1 MPRFAL
7 AARHTRPED
16 AGVLS
21 ARKLLHLH
29 HEQPDTL
36 WTIEVKSGV
45 WQTITAY
52 RIIICQLTWTATRTN
67 RSTYLFLQ
75 GASHPS
81 YPEMQG
87 PPGSA
92 SKRRVAADALALP
105 TVLTLHIH
113 VDPSVSRAHCGLSE
127 LTPRRSPA
135 ARGRDSDPLLMRQSS
150 AMYMLRIDKSVK
162 NDYSADRQEY
172 TAYTTPSFTALCS
185 CRSCRDRCD
194 LSESKIMMGCGFTR
208 TRSRQDCAEVHDGPP
223 FVPT

>member
-1 MPRFAL
+1 MSSGKTVSLCRDTMPRFAL
-7 AARHTRPED
+7 VARHTSPEN

-67 RSTYLFLQ
+67 RSTYLFIQ

-92 SKRRVAADALALP
+92 SKRRVAADALASAYLAY
-105 TVLTLHIH
+105 T
-113 VDPSVSRAHCGLSE
+113 
-127 LTPRRSPA
+127 RRSVRLTCSLRAVRTHA
-135 ARGRDSDPLLMRQSS
+135 ATQPCCQRKGFGSLADATILRYVHVANRQKCQKRLL
-150 AMYMLRIDKSVK
+150 
-162 NDYSADRQEY
+162 
-172 TAYTTPSFTALCS
+172 
-185 CRSCRDRCD
+185 
-194 LSESKIMMGCGFTR
+194 
-208 TRSRQDCAEVHDGPP
+208 SRQAGIYCVHDTSVFHRPVHLS
-223 FVPT
+223 FLS